1 MEEKTGKWRL
11 FAAGFVIFLIVGS
24 IFFGGQVNTVTKQP
38 IEFNH
43 KKHIDS
49 GLDCSTCHQFLKDG
63 VFTGIPDINACLTCH
78 EEPIT
83 QSPEEQKIREYA
95 NKKEDIPWVKITRE
109 PGHVYFSHE
118 RHVVSGKIECVSCH
132 GKMGE
137 RVKPIQKPAI
147 KLNMDMCI
155 NCHKKMKVNTDCV
168 VCHK

>member
-1 MEEKTGKWRL
+1 MEEKTGKWWL
-11 FAAGFVIFLIVGS
+11 FAAGLVIFLIAGS
-24 IFFGGQVNTVTKQP
+24 IFFGGQVNTATKQP

-63 VFTGIPDINACLTCH
+63 VFTGIPDINTCLTCH

-95 NKKEDIPWVKITRE
+95 KKKEDIPWVKITRQ
-109 PGHVYFSHE
+109 PNHVYFSHQ
-118 RHVVSGKIECVSCH
+118 RHVVSGKIECVMCH
-132 GKMGE
+132 GKMEE
-137 RVKPIQKPAI
+137 RIKPIQKPAI

-155 NCHKKMKVNTDCV
+155 NCHKKLKVNTDCTA
-168 VCHK
+168 CHK